1 MTWTTTG
8 DPDAFLDAAG
18 AFLRAA
24 PAANSVTLTTVE
36 ALRARGAGAG
46 AGGAE
51 RPPLLAWW
59 RVPGEAVTGTA
70 MHTPPYPLHLSAMPP
85 DATSAL
91 AGLLAARGHA
101 LPGVN
106 GEAAATGAFAAAWSA
121 RTGASARVYRRMRLH
136 RLDAL
141 VQPDPPPPGSAVVAG
156 PRHRGLLVAWFAAFA
171 AEIEEPPRDHGATV
185 DDRLSHAGL
194 ALWIVDGEAV
204 SLAGTTRAV
213 AGAARV
219 APVYTPPEHRGR
231 GYAAGVTAAVTRA
244 ALASGVEE
252 VLLYTDLANPTSNRL
267 YARLGYRPVEDS
279 VSFAFDG

>member
-36 ALRARGAGAG
+36 ALRARGAG
-46 AGGAE
+46 GGGDQ

-59 RVPGEAVTGTA
+59 QAPGEAVTGTA

-85 DATSAL
+85 EATSAL

-101 LPGVN
+101 LAGAN

-121 RTGASARVYRRMRLH
+121 RTGATARVFRRMRLH

-141 VQPDPPPPGSAVVAG
+141 VPPDPLPPGSAAVAG

-171 AEIEEPPRDHGATV
+171 AEIEEPARDHGATV

-194 ALWIVDGEAV
+194 ALWVVDGEAV

-231 GYAAGVTAAVTRA
+231 GYGAGVTAAVTRA

-279 VSFAFDG
+279 VSFAFDD

>member
-46 AGGAE
+46 SGGAE

-70 MHTPPYPLHLSAMPP
+70 MHTPPYPLHLSAMAPE
-85 DATSAL
+85 ATSAL

-101 LPGVN
+101 LAGAN

-121 RTGASARVYRRMRLH
+121 RTGATARVFRRMRLH
-136 RLDAL
+136 RLDTL
-141 VQPDPPPPGSAVVAG
+141 VPPYPLPPGTAVVAG
-156 PRHRGLLVAWFAAFA
+156 PQHRDLLVAWHDAFA
-171 AEIEEPPRDHGATV
+171 AEIEEPPRDHGPQV
-185 DDRLSHAGL
+185 DDRLTHAGL
-194 ALWIVDGEAV
+194 ALWMVDGEAV

-231 GYAAGVTAAVTRA
+231 GYGAGVTAAETRA

-279 VSFAFDG
+279 VAFVFDD